1 MKTQLEGFGS
11 VAMALVFLFA
21 FGCSGSSKPIDVAD
35 QNDIAKYAAETE
47 QPTDV
52 DPELMGE
59 D

>member
-1 MKTQLEGFGS
+1 MKTHLQGFS
-11 VAMALVFLFA
+11 WVAMALVFLFA
-21 FGCSGSSKPIDVAD
+21 FGCSGSSKPLDVAD
-35 QNDIAKYAAETE
+35 QDEIAKYAAETE